1 MRKALSII
9 AILFA
14 AMIAQVAH
22 ASPTYVYT
30 YSLTATGNYGTY
42 NLTWTTDPMAAV
54 TGSTYIAAADL
65 ASYSVTGTAWTANG
79 YALAGVVLDDGGN
92 GFQSS
97 SFTNAS
103 AFQPAFLTDIQNLS
117 DGTTIAD
124 YSTPG
129 AYPSGPFTY
138 IQWNP
143 VTGGTLSG
151 YPCCSNYNGDSALYG
166 TDNLIVTA
174 VSPTPEPASMA
185 LFGTGLLGI
194 GFIMRKRLFAFGQE
208 HAPKA

>member
-1 MRKALSII
+1 MRKARSII
-9 AILFA
+9 ALLIA

-30 YSLTATGNYGTY
+30 YTLTATGNYGTY
-42 NLTWTTDPMAAV
+42 NMTWTTEPMAAV
-54 TGSTYIAAADL
+54 AGSTQIAAADL
-65 ASYSVTGTAWTANG
+65 ASYSVTGTAWNG
-79 YALAGVVLDDGGN
+79 YALVDVGLDSGGN
-92 GFQSS
+92 GIQGS

-103 AFQPAFLTDIQNLS
+103 AFQPTFLTDIQNLS

-129 AYPSGPFTY
+129 DYSSGPFTY

-151 YPCCSNYNGDSALYG
+151 YPCFSNYNGDSALYG
-166 TDNLIVTA
+166 TDNLVVTA
-174 VSPTPEPASMA
+174 VSPTPEPASVA

-194 GFIMRKRLFAFGQE
+194 GFIMRKRLFAYGRE
-208 HAPKA
+208 HTPTA